1 MLRLM
6 DLSNPLDF
14 KLELLGPTIHQ
25 LIRELATPQGWWAA
39 AALAACVLL
48 AMRLASSFEK
58 RLAAG
63 ARNTLLLTWIDRI
76 GWPLIALMLVM
87 VAKTVLSRFVPVSML
102 TVARE
107 LLVPLVAIRALL
119 LAVRQT
125 FPTATWLGSLERTI
139 APVVWSIAAL
149 HVLDLLPMLLETLDS
164 IAIPLGKSKLSLL
177 QVITGLITL
186 AFAGL
191 IALWISSAL
200 DARLAL
206 ADAIPQGARAV
217 ISRISKPLLTL
228 IALLIALPIV
238 GIDLTVL
245 SVFGGALGVGLGF
258 GMQKIVANYI
268 SGFIILLDHSI
279 EPGRLIRVDRYRGIV
294 SEIRTRYTVI
304 KGLDGVDAI
313 VPNEML
319 VNSVVESETFSDSTT
334 RVSLQIGVGYQSDV
348 EQAMQILVDA
358 AASQPRVMQ
367 TPAPRAFLVAF
378 ADSAITLEVGF
389 WVKDPE
395 IGTLALRSDINL
407 EVLRRFRAAG
417 IEIPFPQREVTVRQA
432 TAVDLSS
439 TPLAAA
445 SVRSP
450 AG

>member
-217 ISRISKPLLTL
+217 ISRISSIL
-228 IALLIALPIV
+228 I
-238 GIDLTVL
+238 
-245 SVFGGALGVGLGF
+245 SRS
-258 GMQKIVANYI
+258 
-268 SGFIILLDHSI
+268 SG
-279 EPGRLIRVDRYRGIV
+279 PV
-294 SEIRTRYTVI
+294 
-304 KGLDGVDAI
+304 
-313 VPNEML
+313 
-319 VNSVVESETFSDSTT
+319 
-334 RVSLQIGVGYQSDV
+334 QS
-348 EQAMQILVDA
+348 
-358 AASQPRVMQ
+358 
-367 TPAPRAFLVAF
+367 
-378 ADSAITLEVGF
+378 G
-389 WVKDPE
+389 
-395 IGTLALRSDINL
+395 
-407 EVLRRFRAAG
+407 
-417 IEIPFPQREVTVRQA
+417 
-432 TAVDLSS
+432 
-439 TPLAAA
+439 
-445 SVRSP
+445 
-450 AG
+450 

>member
-1 MLRLM
+1 M
-6 DLSNPLDF
+6 
-14 KLELLGPTIHQ
+14 
-25 LIRELATPQGWWAA
+25 
-39 AALAACVLL
+39 
-48 AMRLASSFEK
+48 
-58 RLAAG
+58 
-63 ARNTLLLTWIDRI
+63 
-76 GWPLIALMLVM
+76 
-87 VAKTVLSRFVPVSML
+87 
-102 TVARE
+102 
-107 LLVPLVAIRALL
+107 PLVAIRALL

-417 IEIPFPQREVTVRQA
+417 IEIPFPQRELTVRHP